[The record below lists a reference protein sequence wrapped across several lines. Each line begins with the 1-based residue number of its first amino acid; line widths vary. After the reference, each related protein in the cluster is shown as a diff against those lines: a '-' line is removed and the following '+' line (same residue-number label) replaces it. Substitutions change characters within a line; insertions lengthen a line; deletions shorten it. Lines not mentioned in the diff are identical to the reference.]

1 MKLNRYF
8 LIAAMGLGLFACTD
22 DLENNGG
29 QNGNK
34 GDGQLADVSI
44 KLDFRGSQTR
54 AAGDLPTGD
63 YDDGGSAEESQ
74 VNTLRVIVTDEND
87 IVEYNQLYQGTTGD
101 NKLPDGING
110 TGPTQENPNAPYEG
124 TDKIEFQIPTGLK
137 RFYVYVNEEAATPAE
152 NTDPKT
158 NNAID
163 LKTAVGQEF
172 KVPTAKTQ
180 AAAYFATANKFHMSG
195 LVEQNITTVA
205 AGSANKVTVN
215 VDRVVAKVS
224 LQLAAGYNNDDSNN
238 NKVTL
243 TSLTAGIG
251 NADLTFTPETTG
263 DGQTNKVWGTYR
275 FANDVNKVR
284 QTPYYGEVPTADK
297 DNYDNIIVRSKASAT
312 EAKDDL
318 LTKVGTAY
326 PTHTYY
332 CLENTHATYTKG
344 NTTFVQIEAVMIPN
358 EAAKFTY
365 EGATPALALTKSTQA
380 KPTTAATF
388 YLITKV
394 KNPAEDVEGMYL
406 NNYMWEDEL
415 VDLYDDTEFLAPAE
429 KNGVEDKN
437 PAKIEALRK
446 KLKDQG
452 YEFTAA
458 YQNGKGYFYK
468 AVNDMTDAND
478 KFTGKAPVFRNDWY
492 DLTINSIKLPGSPT
506 SEFGGEDPL
515 HPDTD
520 VEMTVKIRQW
530 NKVSHD
536 VDLE

>member
-1 MKLNRYF
+1 
-8 LIAAMGLGLFACTD
+8 MGLGLFACTD
-22 DLENNGG
+22 DLDNNAG

-63 YDDGGSAEESQ
+63 YDDGGSAEESK
-74 VNTLRVIVTDEND
+74 VNTLRVIVTDD
-87 IVEYNQLYQGTTGD
+87 KGIVEYNQLYKGTTGD
-101 NKLPDGING
+101 YKLPTGING
-110 TGPTQENPNAPYEG
+110 AGPNQDDPTDTTPWEG
-124 TDKIEFQIPTGLK
+124 EDEINIKIPTGLK
-137 RFYVYVNEEAATPAE
+137 RFYVYVNEEVATPAE
-152 NTDPKT
+152 STDANTD
-158 NNAID
+158 NAKD
-163 LKTAVGQEF
+163 LQIAVGKTF
-172 KVPTAKTQ
+172 TVPTAKTQ
-180 AAAYFATANKFHMSG
+180 AAAYFATANQFHMSG
-195 LVEQNITTVA
+195 LVEQEITTMA
-205 AGSANKVTVN
+205 AGSANEVTVN

-224 LQLAAGYNNDDSNN
+224 LQLAAGYDNADPD

-275 FANDVNKVR
+275 FAYNGTNEKR
-284 QTPYYGEVPTADK
+284 TTPYYGEVPTADK
-297 DNYDNIIVRSKASAT
+297 DNYDNIIIRSEKTATSAD
-312 EAKDDL
+312 DDL

-365 EGATPALALTKSTQA
+365 EGVTPALALTKSTQA

-394 KNPAEDVEGMYL
+394 KNPAKDVEGMFL
-406 NNYMWEDEL
+406 NNYMWENEL
-415 VDLYDDTEFLAPAE
+415 LALYTTDFLTATEKADVGDT
-429 KNGVEDKN
+429 D
-437 PAKIEALRK
+437 PAKITALRT
-446 KLKDQG
+446 KLAAQG

-515 HPDTD
+515 HPNTD

>member
-1 MKLNRYF
+1 
-8 LIAAMGLGLFACTD
+8 MGLGLFACTN

-63 YDDGGSAEESQ
+63 YDDGGSAEESK

-87 IVEYNQLYQGTTGD
+87 IVEYNQLYEGTTGG
-101 NKLPDGING
+101 NKLPEDING
-110 TGPTQENPNAPYEG
+110 AGPDQDDPTNTTPWEG
-124 TDKIEFQIPTGLK
+124 EDEIKIKIPTGLK

-152 NTDPKT
+152 TTRATTD
-158 NNAID
+158 NAAD
-163 LKTAVGQEF
+163 LKIAVGSKF
-172 KVPTAKTQ
+172 IVPTAKQQ
-180 AAAYFATANKFHMSG
+180 AAAYFATENNFHMSG
-195 LVEQNITTVA
+195 LVEREITTMA
-205 AGSANKVTVN
+205 AGSVNEVTVN

-224 LQLAAGYNNDDSNN
+224 LQLAAGYNNDDSDN

-251 NADLTFTPETTG
+251 NADLTFKPATTG

-284 QTPYYGEVPTADK
+284 QTPYYGEVPTAEK

-318 LTKVGTAY
+318 LTKVGTVY
-326 PTHTYY
+326 PTYEYY

-365 EGATPALALTKSTQA
+365 EGATPALALTTSDKETP
-380 KPTTAATF
+380 KTAGTF

-415 VDLYDDTEFLAPAE
+415 LTLYETGFLTQ
-429 KNGVEDKN
+429 EDKENVGDAN

-458 YQNGKGYFYK
+458 YQGGKGYFYK

-478 KFTGKAPVFRNDWY
+478 KFTDKAPVFRNDWY

-506 SEFGGEDPL
+506 PDFGGEEPL
-515 HPDTD
+515 HPNTD